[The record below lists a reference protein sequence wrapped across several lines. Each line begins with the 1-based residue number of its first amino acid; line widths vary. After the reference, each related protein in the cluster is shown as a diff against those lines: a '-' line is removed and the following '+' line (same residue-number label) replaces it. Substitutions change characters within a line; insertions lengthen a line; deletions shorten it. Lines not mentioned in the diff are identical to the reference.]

1 MIEEIG
7 SKEKR
12 IKKETRNLK
21 VSPSLTKIHT
31 STA

>member
-7 SKEKR
+7 NMEKR
-12 IKKETRNLK
+12 IKKETWSLK

-31 STA
+31 ITA